1 MSMKRLNI
9 TLPDRVAEAL
19 INYSNKSKFI
29 AEAVIQKIEKDNKEK
44 LDKLLIEGYK
54 TESKNDKKVN
64 KEWENVT
71 LESWGE

>member
-19 INYSNKSKFI
+19 VNYSNKSKFI

-54 TESKNDKKVN
+54 AESKNDEKIN
-64 KEWENVT
+64 KEWENAT
-71 LESWGE
+71 FERWDD